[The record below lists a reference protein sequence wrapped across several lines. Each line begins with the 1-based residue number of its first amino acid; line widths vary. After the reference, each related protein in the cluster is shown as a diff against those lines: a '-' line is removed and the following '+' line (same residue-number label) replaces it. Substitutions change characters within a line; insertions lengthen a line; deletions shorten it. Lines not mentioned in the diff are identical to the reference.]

1 MEARFVGLTEST
13 DAFTVIADIIDGDFD
28 DVEDNLTILA
38 NFYGFDVQKLI
49 FEWSDFEDIIAKKD
63 LDDVN
68 SMSAWLSKHSEDY
81 PLLKYLFQTFIVL
94 PTSTSDMERG
104 FSKMNAIKTAL
115 RNRLGSV
122 LIHLLWISMY
132 GPSFDW
138 DYASLARYVASK
150 IWKIST
156 KKPEVTTTCPQ

>member
-1 MEARFVGLTEST
+1 MKARFVGLTEST

-38 NFYGFDVQKLI
+38 NFYGFDIQKLI

-63 LDDVN
+63 LDDLN

-94 PTSTSDMERG
+94 PTSTSDVERG
-104 FSKMNAIKTAL
+104 FSKMNAIKKL
-115 RNRLGSV
+115 RCVTDLE
-122 LIHLLWISMY
+122 
-132 GPSFDW
+132 
-138 DYASLARYVASK
+138 AS
-150 IWKIST
+150 
-156 KKPEVTTTCPQ
+156 